1 MKLKIGFLGVGSMG
15 LSHVRAVREFCGD
28 RAEAAAVWV
37 SHDARVERI
46 RSELPGVALFR
57 EAAALLESNLDA
69 VFISTPNFTH
79 VPLALAA
86 LEAGKHVFAEKPVG
100 ITRAECRQM
109 LEAARRADRVVMI
122 GHELRYS
129 PYFQKIKQLVD
140 AGEIGAPRM
149 VWCRELRRPFQP
161 KVDDWIQDSD
171 PDNIARVGH
180 RRWSLNPRM
189 LEVAYGA
196 RSKYTVM
203 YAHDQAR
210 RGAHA
215 RHFDLM
221 NWWVGAR
228 PRRVCA
234 FGGRAVVEV
243 IGGEH
248 EVNDHAA
255 VIFEYGTGA
264 RGVLDLCLFAPDL
277 EGEDLEMGVIGEGG
291 LLRTRLSRLE
301 IEVRRRG
308 GAASVHAVEA
318 RRGFGFGGHL
328 GFVEIHQAFL
338 DAILEGR
345 RPLTTVE
352 DCVDG
357 TLLAIAAEES
367 IRRGAIV
374 ELDES

>member
-15 LSHVRAVREFCGD
+15 RSHVQAIREFCAD

-37 SHDARVERI
+37 SHDAHVERI
-46 RSELPGVALFR
+46 RSELPDVALFR
-57 EAAALLESNLDA
+57 EAGALLESTLDA

-109 LEAARRADRVVMI
+109 LDAARRTDRVVMI

-129 PYFQKIKQLVD
+129 PFFQKIKALVD
-140 AGEIGAPRM
+140 QGEIGALRM
-149 VWCRELRRPFQP
+149 VWCRELRGPFQP
-161 KVDDWIQDSD
+161 KVEDWIQD
-171 PDNIARVGH
+171 
-180 RRWSLNPRM
+180 
-189 LEVAYGA
+189 
-196 RSKYTVM
+196 
-203 YAHDQAR
+203 AR
-210 RGAHA
+210 RSGGALVDKNCH
-215 RHFDLM
+215 HFDLM

-234 FGGRAVVEV
+234 FGGKAVVEV

-255 VIFEYGTGA
+255 VIFEYRSGA
-264 RGVLDLCLFAPDL
+264 RGALDLCLFAPDL
-277 EGEDLEMGVIGEGG
+277 EGEDLEMGVIGERG
-291 LLRTRLSRLE
+291 LLKTRLSRLE
-301 IEVRRRG
+301 IEVRKRG
-308 GAASVHAVEA
+308 GAASVHAVEV

-328 GFVEIHQAFL
+328 GSVEIHQAFL

-374 ELDES
+374 DLDES